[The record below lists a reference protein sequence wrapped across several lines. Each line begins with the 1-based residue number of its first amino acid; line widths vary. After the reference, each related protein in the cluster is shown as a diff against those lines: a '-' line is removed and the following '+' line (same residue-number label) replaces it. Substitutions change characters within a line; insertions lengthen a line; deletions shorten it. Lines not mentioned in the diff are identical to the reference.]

1 MEAIRDTVLDIA
13 RRLKLPDGHPE
24 KRGIMQDMM
33 QAMECYGPEQILR
46 EVFAELSKENN
57 DA

>member
-1 MEAIRDTVLDIA
+1 MGFEETVLDIA

-46 EVFAELSKENN
+46 GVFAELSKEKN
-57 DA
+57 DD